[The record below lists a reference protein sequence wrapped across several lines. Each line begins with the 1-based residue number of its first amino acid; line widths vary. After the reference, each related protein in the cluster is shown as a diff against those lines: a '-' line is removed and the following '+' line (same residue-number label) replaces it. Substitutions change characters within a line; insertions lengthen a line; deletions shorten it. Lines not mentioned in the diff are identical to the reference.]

1 MSKKTGLFPLITGMI
16 AGAAAVFFS
25 DEKNR
30 KMAKEK
36 FSEAKTSAKQLKKK
50 YDADPDKTIKE
61 VVEVVK
67 TKGTAEAKKLSKK
80 VKKIAKSARA

>member
-1 MSKKTGLFPLITGMI
+1 MSKKTGMLPLITGI
-16 AGAAAVFFS
+16 VAGAAAVFFS

-36 FSEAKTSAKQLKKK
+36 LAEAKTSAKQLKKK

-67 TKGTAEAKKLSKK
+67 TRGTAEAKKLSKK